1 MTQTTN
7 FHNYTFPFQ
16 TDQKYSKRVAYISM
30 EFALDQSLKIYSGG
44 LGFLAGSHMRSAYAL
59 RQNLIGVGMLW
70 RYGYYDQERASDNK
84 MYVLFQQKAYNFLQ
98 DTNIKFKVM
107 VNDHEVWVKAFYLDP
122 EVFKTAPMFFLS
134 TDLPENDYLSQ
145 TITYKLYDS
154 VVDTKIAQSIILGIG
169 AGKLMDALNYSPDIY
184 HLNEAH
190 GLPVAFHLYSKYKD
204 KEAVRKRM
212 VFTTHT
218 PVEAGNEKH
227 DYAKLIDL
235 SYFQQLTNE
244 DVKNLTGFDS
254 GVFEHTLAALRV
266 SKIANGVSKIHGEVA
281 NKMWGKY
288 EGIPEITSIT
298 NAQKKSYWADE
309 ELEKANQ
316 SRDRGALIL
325 RKSALKKRLFE
336 HVANQTGKLFDPN
349 IFTIVWAR
357 RFAEYKRPQLI
368 IDDLNRFEEIFTE
381 GKYPVQ
387 IIWAGKP
394 YPKDEIAISLFDELI
409 DFCRDYPN
417 VAIMTGYELTLSK
430 MLKQGSDLWLNNP
443 RIPNE
448 ASGTSGMTAMM
459 NASVNLSTYDG
470 WIPEFIKDGV
480 NGFVVPAVDYS
491 NLSDAEEDKQDRTNI
506 LDKLE
511 KEIIPMYYDSP
522 NKWYDLVLRGMQ
534 EIVPEFDSD
543 RMADEY
549 YTKMY
554 KS

>member
-1 MTQTTN
+1 MTQTIN

-16 TDQKYSKRVAYISM
+16 TDKEFSKRVAYLSM

-59 RQNLIGVGMLW
+59 KQNVIGIGILW
-70 RYGYYDQERASDNK
+70 KYGYYDQERSSDNK

-98 DTNIKFKVM
+98 ETNIKFKVT
-107 VNDHEVWVKAFYLDP
+107 VNDHEVWVKALYLEP
-122 EVFKTAPMFFLS
+122 ETFQTAPMFFLS
-134 TDLPENDYLSQ
+134 TDLAENDYLSQ

-169 AGKLMDALNYSPDIY
+169 AGKLMDALNYVPDIY

-190 GLPVAFHLYSKYKD
+190 GLPVAFHLFSKYKD
-204 KEAVRKRM
+204 KEAVRKRI

-227 DYAKLIDL
+227 DYTKLIDL
-235 SYFQQLTNE
+235 SYFQSLTDAE
-244 DVKNLTGFDS
+244 VKELTGFDS
-254 GVFEHTLAALRV
+254 GIFEHTLAALRV

-288 EGIPEITSIT
+288 EGIPEIFSIT
-298 NAQKKSYWADE
+298 NSQNKTYWADT
-309 ELEKANQ
+309 ELEKAAQ
-316 SRDRGALIL
+316 SKDTGALIL
-325 RKSALKKRLFE
+325 RKTALKKQLFDY
-336 HVANQTGKLFDPN
+336 VANQTGKRFDPN
-349 IFTIVWAR
+349 IFTVVWAR

-368 IDDLNRFEEIFTE
+368 MDDTNRFEEIFSD

-394 YPKDEIAISLFDELI
+394 YPKDELAITLFDELV
-409 DFCRDYPN
+409 DFCSEYPN
-417 VAIMTGYELTLSK
+417 IAILTGYELGLSK
-430 MLKQGSDLWLNNP
+430 LLKQGSDLWLNNP

-470 WIPEFIKDGV
+470 WIPEFIKEGI
-480 NGFVVPAVDYS
+480 NGFVVPPVDYE
-491 NLSDAEEDKQDRTNI
+491 NLSDAEEDKTDRNNI
-506 LDKLE
+506 LDKIENTILPLYYE
-511 KEIIPMYYDSP
+511 KPNQWYEMVLKGMHDITPM
-522 NKWYDLVLRGMQ
+522 
-534 EIVPEFDSD
+534 FDSD
-543 RMADEY
+543 RMAQEY
-549 YTKMY
+549 YEKMY
-554 KS
+554 RS